1 MPLGTVF
8 RDIEN
13 MELSLFQRIIRWA
26 YVKYVL
32 MPVFEDFKCPR
43 MEFEDKEAQA
53 MHEKEVASRVCRTDH

>member
-1 MPLGTVF
+1 
-8 RDIEN
+8 